1 MNLQDI
7 VLPLADIIVW
17 TFDSVLVPIG
27 EAIGR
32 RGFEWGAAM
41 VGIAGLAFW
50 LFLQGKYDKEADNNP
65 DQLH

>member
-27 EAIGR
+27 ESIGR
-32 RGFEWGAAM
+32 RGFEWGSAM
-41 VGIAGLAFW
+41 VGIAGLVFW
-50 LFLQGKYDKEADNNP
+50 LYLQGKYDKEADNNP